1 MTLDE
6 IRYFGTPEGQALLQE
21 AVQSQ
26 DNEIRLLERLRKA
39 YPHEMCR
46 AAVGLAELRE
56 RAKGKFS
63 RAEDMVFD
71 REGLEQAS
79 GEVIARHR
87 ARRYA
92 GFGRIADL
100 CCGIGGDTTA
110 LSAVGD
116 VVAVDH
122 DPARVAMA
130 RWNASVYAAPHRV
143 RGVVG
148 DVTDW
153 VPGAEAL
160 YTDPSRRHGD
170 RRVSSI
176 HSYLPPVQLARF
188 LGTTP
193 HVGLKVAPGI
203 PYPEIPTDC
212 EVEFISESG
221 ACKEA
226 VLWFG
231 SLRTPASRR
240 ATLLPSG
247 KTLVLRPVPEAPVGP
262 PGAFMYEPDRAV
274 IRAHLIDQVAE
285 DLGAW
290 KLDPEVAYL
299 SSDCPVDTPFARSY
313 PVTDVFPFSLNR
325 LQAYL
330 DSEEIGRLD
339 IKKRRFPVSPDELR
353 PRLKVKGDGTAVI
366 FLTRIGGRLMVVASA
381 PASTPEPD

>member
-6 IRYFGTPEGQALLQE
+6 ISYFGTPEGRALLQE
-21 AVQSQ
+21 AVQTQ
-26 DNEIRLLERLRKA
+26 DNEIRLLERLRRA
-39 YPHEMCR
+39 YPHDMCR
-46 AAVGLAELRE
+46 AAVGLAELRK
-56 RAKGKFS
+56 RGKGKFS

-79 GEVIARHR
+79 GEIIARHR

-92 GFGRIADL
+92 GFGRVADL

-110 LSAVGD
+110 LSAVGE
-116 VVAVDH
+116 VVAVDR

-143 RGVVG
+143 RGVVA

-153 VPGAEAL
+153 VPVAEAL
-160 YTDPSRRHGD
+160 FMDPSRRDRD
-170 RRVSSI
+170 RRMSSI
-176 HSYLPPVQLARF
+176 HAYLPPVRLDRL

-203 PYPEIPTDC
+203 PYPEIPRDC

-231 SLRTPASRR
+231 SLRTDASRR

-247 KTLVLRPVPEAPVGP
+247 KALVLRPVPEAPVGP
-262 PGAFMYEPDRAV
+262 PGAFLYEPDRAV

-299 SSDCPVDTPFARSY
+299 SSDRLVETPFARAY
-313 PVTDVFPFSLNR
+313 PVTDVLPFSLKR

-330 DSEEIGRLD
+330 DSEGIGRLD

-353 PRLKVKGDGTAVI
+353 PKLKVKGGGAAVI

-381 PASTPEPD
+381 PDGAPEPN